1 MLEDSRYENRA
12 IYLISD
18 FQEAGLQGADE
29 SWKLAPGVAL
39 YLIDVGS
46 ADSKNLVLT
55 DVRSPSS
62 CLRILLNSKFWLES
76 ARPGHSIL
84 RVEKSASA

>member
-18 FQEAGLQGADE
+18 FQEVGLQGADE

-39 YLIDVGS
+39 YLIDV
-46 ADSKNLVLT
+46 LV
-55 DVRSPSS
+55 R
-62 CLRILLNSKFWLES
+62 
-76 ARPGHSIL
+76 
-84 RVEKSASA
+84 